1 MGLYGI
7 SRLNGDIDKIVNIE
21 VKGLEAIRSAE
32 VYFLDAGRARA
43 NVALSSS
50 PEEREQNMQ
59 LYYQRVE
66 LLSTSLKN
74 AAGTFDTEHDAQL
87 FVETKESLD
96 RWLSQSERFINVMEH
111 KSFSNIDQL
120 TLQLYAQSHPLTKKI
135 ASAMEELVQFRKQ
148 SAVKATNRAAV
159 TYRNLSIIVPIVVF
173 GASIVGIA
181 LGLLIANAIAK
192 PIRTGVNLA
201 ESVARGNLHVQINVD
216 GSDEVAQLLKSLD
229 HMRESLLNVVTD
241 VRKGAESVATASAQ
255 IAQGNLDLSIRT
267 ENQASTL
274 ESAATSMNEL
284 NVKMKRSADNALQAS
299 QLANDASCVAVRGGE
314 VVHRVVQTMKAIN
327 DSSQRI
333 ADIIGVIDG
342 IAFQTNILALN
353 AAVEAARAG
362 DQGRGFAVVASEVRQ
377 LAGRSAE
384 AAKEIKSL
392 IHASVERV
400 AAGTKLV
407 DAAGSTMEEAVF
419 AIKRVS
425 QLVEE
430 ISVTSSEQSSDVS
443 HVGDA
448 VGQLDRAT
456 QQNAALVEQ
465 MAAAAGSLSSQADY
479 LVQSVAMFQ
488 ETNAGFDLS
497 LNMPEELTVYVKL

>member
-1 MGLYGI
+1 MSQYSLSNFNLRTKIIGLTLVVSAMAGCGGVMGLYGI

-201 ESVARGNLHVQINVD
+201 ESVAQIGRAHV
-216 GSDEVAQLLKSLD
+216 
-229 HMRESLLNVVTD
+229 
-241 VRKGAESVATASAQ
+241 
-255 IAQGNLDLSIRT
+255 
-267 ENQASTL
+267 
-274 ESAATSMNEL
+274 
-284 NVKMKRSADNALQAS
+284 
-299 QLANDASCVAVRGGE
+299 
-314 VVHRVVQTMKAIN
+314 
-327 DSSQRI
+327 
-333 ADIIGVIDG
+333 
-342 IAFQTNILALN
+342 
-353 AAVEAARAG
+353 
-362 DQGRGFAVVASEVRQ
+362 
-377 LAGRSAE
+377 
-384 AAKEIKSL
+384 
-392 IHASVERV
+392 
-400 AAGTKLV
+400 
-407 DAAGSTMEEAVF
+407 
-419 AIKRVS
+419 
-425 QLVEE
+425 
-430 ISVTSSEQSSDVS
+430 
-443 HVGDA
+443 
-448 VGQLDRAT
+448 
-456 QQNAALVEQ
+456 
-465 MAAAAGSLSSQADY
+465 
-479 LVQSVAMFQ
+479 
-488 ETNAGFDLS
+488 
-497 LNMPEELTVYVKL
+497 